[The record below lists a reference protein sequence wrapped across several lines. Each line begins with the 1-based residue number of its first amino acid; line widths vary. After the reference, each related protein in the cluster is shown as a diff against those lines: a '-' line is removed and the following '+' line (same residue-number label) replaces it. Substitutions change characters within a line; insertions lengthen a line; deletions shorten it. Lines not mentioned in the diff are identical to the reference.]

1 TGRDLSR
8 LNYYVAFNRWK
19 TSAIVHGVYA
29 RYCEGKKSTEG
40 IDLEEMRNR
49 IDRSLTLSEQ
59 AIGRT

>member
-1 TGRDLSR
+1 
-8 LNYYVAFNRWK
+8 VAFNRWK